1 MFSVPWL
8 TSAVASCD
16 MDALLLL
23 VLDPVVALLI
33 GIIKWLVLYPIT
45 FVLVTPCIFIHA
57 VFARDGF
64 RETVS
69 SDFEGEQPVV
79 RMPVHNFTR
88 KRSTACPQLNDRVS
102 DLNLGGIDYH
112 PSQIRA

>member
-1 MFSVPWL
+1 MSRWL
-8 TSAVASCD
+8 TLTVASCD

-69 SDFEGEQPVV
+69 SDFEWYLAFWRPKVRSQSRHSRFGNVQFRWGDSEATKPVE
-79 RMPVHNFTR
+79 PTGTR
-88 KRSTACPQLNDRVS
+88 TAHD
-102 DLNLGGIDYH
+102 
-112 PSQIRA
+112 